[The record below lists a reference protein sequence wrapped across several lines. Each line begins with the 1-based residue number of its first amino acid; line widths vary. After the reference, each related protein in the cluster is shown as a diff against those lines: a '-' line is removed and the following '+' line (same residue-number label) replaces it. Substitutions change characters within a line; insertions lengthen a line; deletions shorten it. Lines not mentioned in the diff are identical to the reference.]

1 MTKDEKLPERTE
13 GQKRFDRLFSEAV
26 ENRKTSCF
34 WDDGDWEDRWE
45 LQDAYA
51 LPTIEDSTSDKY
63 ESSVRS
69 PEILGRIQSTMHKLS
84 KMNISFVI
92 RPKNSAAKMGARVDE
107 LVVNH
112 FFSQQGYRETLRDTF
127 YTAVTKGSGPLGVEW
142 LKRTR
147 KVKQLLTDPERMSRK
162 EKKQVQKGEMV
173 YVDVEQVDVNAPVL
187 IGYPLPSIYL
197 DPAARNMQGEV
208 HNCGHAFAAELI
220 TFESYKNQ
228 YLNKEGF
235 KNTDLVKA
243 ISKDFTSDE
252 GEVAAPD
259 RYMYPPISDDG
270 EYVYIVKGWDY
281 YKDEYKIRANNVYIK
296 ESPLPYADKKIPL
309 NILKPYSLPNQVYGV
324 GMVDLLVPSVYQ
336 LELIQNAFYDYILY
350 TTNPILLVQGG
361 DYGDFSRKYKLVNG
375 EPGSLLPVSDPQSS
389 VLPLKFP
396 TVNSDVYQGIGL
408 LQKDAILASQHD
420 PNQLGVL
427 RKDATATAN
436 IINKEIAEA
445 YVNYI
450 ADNFSGGL
458 QDIARM
464 VISRIHEFMTRPQIS
479 KLVNGETIEGEPF
492 EVAIPGKYVD
502 VDWDE
507 RTVKIEENPDSVS
520 VVKIKKDLYRYEDA
534 EGNLIEVSPNDYEVT
549 LSAESKEILSRA
561 LEQQRIMD
569 AMKMIMPYAVNP
581 SDAQRSMM
589 NPLPLFNAVEIADQ
603 FTHTMGLSP
612 KILLNRSEN
621 EKSDIERA
629 KAQNEEMF
637 GGKRAMPRAGE
648 SATHIR
654 EHTEFMQMLTNEFET
669 MKMNIESSIRAGMQV
684 PPETQQR
691 FDSIR
696 VSLPL
701 VAEHI
706 DFDTTN
712 IINEATMMSKVGM
725 MQQAPPAQGPNT
737 GVGQQ
742 VTQAGMG
749 GDSALPNVPKEAGFT
764 QGGAGPLTK
773 M

>member
-1 MTKDEKLPERTE
+1 MTKKGELPERTE
-13 GQKRFDRLFSEAV
+13 DQLRFDKLFSEAV

-34 WDDGDWEDRWE
+34 LDDGDWEDRWE

-51 LPTIEDSTSDKY
+51 LPIIADSASDKY

-84 KMNISFVI
+84 KMNVSFVV
-92 RPKNSAAKMGARVDE
+92 RPKNSAAKMAARVDE
-107 LVVNH
+107 LVVNF
-112 FFSQQGYRETLRDTF
+112 FFSQQGYRETLRDVF
-127 YTAVTKGSGPLGVEW
+127 YTAVTKGSGPIGVEW
-142 LKRTR
+142 LKRSR
-147 KVKQLLTDPERMSRK
+147 KVKQLLTDPERMTPE
-162 EKKQVQKGEMV
+162 EKKKVKKGEMV
-173 YVDVEQVDVNAPVL
+173 YVEVEQVDVNAPVL
-187 IGYPLPSIYL
+187 IAYPLQSVYL

-208 HNCGHAFAAELI
+208 HNCGHAFVAELI

-235 KNTDLVKA
+235 KNTDLVKP

-281 YKDEYKIRANNVYIK
+281 YKDEYKVRANNVYIK
-296 ESPLPYADKKIPL
+296 ESPLPYSDKKIPL
-309 NILKPYSLPNQVYGV
+309 NILKPYSIPNQVYGV
-324 GMVDLLVPSVYQ
+324 GMVDLLIPSVYQ

-389 VLPLKFP
+389 VMPLKFP
-396 TVNSDVYQGIGL
+396 NVGIDVYKGIEF

-458 QDIARM
+458 QEVARM

-507 RTVKIEENPDSVS
+507 RTVRIEENPENVS
-520 VVKIKKDLYRYEDA
+520 VVKIKKELYKFEDPKTKK
-534 EGNLIEVSPNDYEVT
+534 LIEVTPNDYEVT

-569 AMKMIMPYAVNP
+569 AMKMVMPYAVNP
-581 SDAQRSMM
+581 NDQERAMM

-629 KAQNEEMF
+629 KMQNEQMYAGE
-637 GGKRAMPRAGE
+637 RAMPKAGE
-648 SATHIR
+648 SATHVR
-654 EHTEFMQMLTNEFET
+654 EHVEFMQMLTNGFEAS
-669 MKMNIESSIRAGMQV
+669 KMDIESSIRAGMEV
-684 PPETQQR
+684 PVEKQQQ
-691 FDSIR
+691 FDRLR
-696 VSLPL
+696 VTLPL
-701 VAEHI
+701 LSEHI

-712 IINEATMMSKVGM
+712 VINEATMMSKVGM
-725 MQQAPPAQGPNT
+725 MQSGSQGPNT
-737 GVGQQ
+737 DMGQQ

-749 GDSALPNVPKEAGFT
+749 GDSALPNMPKEAGFT